1 MSTIDELSL
10 ASGAPQDGPASGIVR
25 TRCEPPVFVLWRSS
39 GGDEADVLLHWH
51 PALPDKLPD
60 DPDEPIC
67 TVQLWVR
74 NTAELLEARLQ
85 QHHLGRPLMAWTNV
99 QLERL
104 MLVMAQQT
112 CGDSP
117 HQDEVRLRRAPGR
130 MVIDVHFRRLMQVG
144 LTGPELG
151 GCVVEILNAYASG
164 SGSDLLRVLRSAAQA
179 QACHQAA
186 LKESGESLEA
196 LRRETSRLEG
206 SWTDAAAAAKKQ
218 HRGLLQR
225 FALVLQA
232 KIDKERSLHDEVQE
246 KRWAR
251 MGVANVAALPPREVE
266 GEQVADRGRCRG
278 GRAARARS
286 ARGARG
292 EGATAPRGRGSR
304 RGRGRANAPPSEAD
318 GASDER
324 SPSPAAKRSRL
335 QAPEVQQ
342 APGESK
348 PLEAAMPSV
357 SGPSHSLFDPD
368 SQELHADYADATDGS
383 ADLMSCLDFIWL
395 ELAEYVTHV
404 AN

>member
-117 HQDEVRLRRAPGR
+117 HQDEV
-130 MVIDVHFRRLMQVG
+130 G

-232 KIDKERSLHDEVQE
+232 KIDKERLKVVYDTGTV
-246 KRWAR
+246 
-251 MGVANVAALPPREVE
+251 
-266 GEQVADRGRCRG
+266 
-278 GRAARARS
+278 
-286 ARGARG
+286 
-292 EGATAPRGRGSR
+292 
-304 RGRGRANAPPSEAD
+304 
-318 GASDER
+318 
-324 SPSPAAKRSRL
+324 
-335 QAPEVQQ
+335 
-342 APGESK
+342 
-348 PLEAAMPSV
+348 V
-357 SGPSHSLFDPD
+357 S
-368 SQELHADYADATDGS
+368 
-383 ADLMSCLDFIWL
+383 
-395 ELAEYVTHV
+395 
-404 AN
+404 

>member
-232 KIDKERSLHDEVQE
+232 KIDKERFI
-246 KRWAR
+246 A
-251 MGVANVAALPPREVE
+251 ANLGRRKGGQGWVSQMLPPCRLGKWKGSRWLTVVVVVVGGLRGHGVHGVRVVKGRQPLVAVVLAVDE
-266 GEQVADRGRCRG
+266 GEQMRRPPRRMELQTRDLQAQP
-278 GRAARARS
+278 RS
-286 ARGARG
+286 AHDCRCAQ
-292 EGATAPRGRGSR
+292 
-304 RGRGRANAPPSEAD
+304 
-318 GASDER
+318 R
-324 SPSPAAKRSRL
+324 S
-335 QAPEVQQ
+335 
-342 APGESK
+342 
-348 PLEAAMPSV
+348 
-357 SGPSHSLFDPD
+357 
-368 SQELHADYADATDGS
+368 
-383 ADLMSCLDFIWL
+383 
-395 ELAEYVTHV
+395 
-404 AN
+404 